1 MLEHGKVPGAS
12 PVAPAV
18 IDLTHAELMALR
30 KLSAFKQNQWYRV
43 TDFRT
48 RWRSYITG
56 IIHEGT
62 VEPLLVQAV
71 TGNRIA
77 LRAYS
82 EQYPNDD
89 IDYIIYDGSL
99 HGERINGVEVP
110 SNDRGGIVRRKDINR
125 NIECWFDFRAY
136 TVRLFETKPGS
147 GVYRHYGSGPAF
159 VDRHLLDID
168 KSTQVCIK
176 KASIPWMG
184 EDGVLNENVN
194 MGFSNPEH
202 YMGIADKVQIGLNS
216 FSIKIY
222 GNEITNAVFGE
233 CTDDIFV
240 EGDWTNSQMLGFNN
254 SVTFGDSVATSIF
267 LGGLESVKITGKVKR
282 STFLPGVIQ
291 VTFNGSINGSVVFS
305 QVDNSII
312 NGDKNDEFIGFTP
325 AASGLVGDAPRDGK
339 MYVRKN
345 GLWVELVK

>member
-1 MLEHGKVPGAS
+1 
-12 PVAPAV
+12 
-18 IDLTHAELMALR
+18 MALR
-30 KLSAFKQNQWYRV
+30 KLSAFKPNQWYRI
-43 TDFRT
+43 TNFRT

-56 IIHEGT
+56 IIHEGA

-71 TGNRIA
+71 TENRIA

-89 IDYIIYDGSL
+89 IDYLIYDGSL
-99 HGERINGVEVP
+99 HGEKINGAEVP

-147 GVYRHYGSGPAF
+147 GVFRHNGSGPTF
-159 VDRHLLDID
+159 VDRNLLNIE
-168 KSTQVCIK
+168 KSTQVIIK

-184 EDGVLNENVN
+184 EDGIINENVN
-194 MGFSNPEH
+194 MGFCNPEH
-202 YMGIADKVQIGLNS
+202 YMEVADKVQIGLNS

-222 GNEITNAVFGE
+222 GSEITNAVFGE

-254 SVTFGDSVATSIF
+254 SVTFGNTVATSIF
-267 LGGLESVKITGKVKR
+267 LGGLESVNITGKVKR
-282 STFLPGVIQ
+282 TTFLPGVVQ
-291 VTFNGSINGSVVFS
+291 ATFNGSITECIVFP
-305 QVDNSII
+305 QVDGRTFD
-312 NGDKNDEFIGFTP
+312 GDKINEFIGFTLSEYGP
-325 AASGLVGDAPRDGK
+325 VGDAPRDGK
-339 MYVRKN
+339 MYVRQN
-345 GLWVELVK
+345 GQWVEFAK